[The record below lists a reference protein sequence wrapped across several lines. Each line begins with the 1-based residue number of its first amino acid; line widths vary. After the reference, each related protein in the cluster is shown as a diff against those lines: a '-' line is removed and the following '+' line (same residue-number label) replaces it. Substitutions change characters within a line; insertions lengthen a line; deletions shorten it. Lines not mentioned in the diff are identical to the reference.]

1 MKELSKTNPNDVKKL
16 MPLLVEIEKII
27 GSSFYNGNIQN
38 YGPGGFYEGEG
49 RDIRYPVTV
58 IKDGEKV
65 KISKYY
71 QCDNYD
77 STVLATGRYRLGAN
91 ELHVFSAAFE
101 IVKYLHENFDL
112 DVTHIKKKL
121 IEARKN
127 RLKPSR

>member
-1 MKELSKTNPNDVKKL
+1 MKKLIKTNQNDVKKL

-58 IKDGEKV
+58 IKDGEKE
-65 KISKYY
+65 KISKFY
-71 QCDNYD
+71 QCDSYD
-77 STVLATGRYRLGAN
+77 SKVLATGRYRLGAN
-91 ELHVFSAAFE
+91 ELYVFSAAFE

-112 DVTHIKKKL
+112 DITKIKRKVNKAKKDV
-121 IEARKN
+121 
-127 RLKPSR
+127 